1 MYPTDE
7 ALAIAN
13 RGSNLTGDEQALS
26 FDHQTPSTSRGV
38 SRTDT
43 RSSKATRTASP
54 LEVELP
60 PGEHNEPEVIEESGP
75 VKYLEEEVEEGGLD
89 DDEIEGLAYDE
100 DPLLHSDYED
110 EGIYIHVLICMY
122 TSASVV
128 CSLHACLLFTL
139 KHVHYYTIVMC
150 GHVVL

>member
-110 EGIYIHVLICMY
+110 EGIYMYLFACTQVHVLC
-122 TSASVV
+122 VV
-128 CSLHACLLFTL
+128 CM
-139 KHVHYYTIVMC
+139 HVYYS
-150 GHVVL
+150 H